1 MAEKKRFVNP
11 YNFIPF
17 EGNINDKRISRE
29 TAYAKKSELLSGWLV
44 VELTT
49 RTPLIIPDGAHPKYW
64 DIEKKEYINGEDEVK
79 CRKND
84 IHKEYDFFRSPDGIP
99 TIPGSELRGMLRSV
113 YEIVTN
119 SCVPFLLDEKPISR
133 RVPVYGA
140 LCHHGLLA
148 YENDHW
154 VLYKATI
161 VKKEAANGIYVNEKD
176 GCVYVNGKKLPYKN
190 GEYVEDLG
198 WVQYNIPVNKSEYSI
213 RFLKKGN
220 EIVKKWEIRDNE
232 PYRALLSALN
242 RDGAGSG
249 RNSNKIPNKNLCDAL
264 EKAKSGDK
272 NLVPVYYMSVTR
284 IKENGDDEVLV
295 YLSNSSIGRIAQKRK
310 WKDIMGDYVPC
321 SSTDELCP
329 ACLLFGTTNGKGL
342 KGRVQVTDATPDNV
356 GKLTYEKHTLDI
368 LSTPRTSAFEFYL
381 RKPTDNATFWNF
393 DFYGEMK
400 KYTLANGKEINRIEY
415 YDLPEATP
423 RGRKMYWHSK
433 ISKDNNKKRNLNN
446 TVEAVN
452 GKFRFKIYFD
462 EITREQLDTLLW
474 TITLGDNNLN
484 SSLQHKLGHAK
495 PLGYGSV
502 KLQVVEQII
511 RYLSYNKQNER
522 LEVTLNKI
530 TKENI
535 NIPSRLDTKSLAEK
549 SILKM
554 ANVRSVPNNIPVM
567 YPRGED
573 NKNRQNIYS
582 WFANNRKNSA
592 SVKILPKPTDT
603 DISLNINYYDEQ
615 NGCNDNNLME
625 SSDRVNGIVRIKDEK
640 YIIVDKEKNEYKIPN
655 DQKFNPDLKNKQ
667 LKEGIRVSF
676 KPYIYP
682 DNKMA
687 VNECRIEE
695 EQ

>member
-17 EGNINDKRISRE
+17 ECNIDKRISRE
-29 TAYAKKSELLSGWLV
+29 TAYAKKSELLSGWLN

-49 RTPLIIPDGAHPKYW
+49 RTPLIIPDGAHPRYW
-64 DIEKKEYINGEDEVK
+64 DTKKNKYVED
-79 CRKND
+79 KNMEERED
-84 IHKEYDFFRSPDGIP
+84 SFHREYDFFRSPDGIP

-176 GCVYVNGKKLPYKN
+176 GCVYANGKKLPYKN
-190 GEYVEDLG
+190 GEYVEELG

-213 RFLKKGN
+213 RFLKKEN
-220 EIVKKWEIRDNE
+220 EIVKKWEIRNNE

-249 RNSNKIPNKNLCDAL
+249 RNSNKIPNKNLSDAL

-310 WKDIMGDYVPC
+310 WKDIMGDYVTC

-356 GKLTYEKHTLDI
+356 EKLTYEKHTLDI
-368 LSTPRTSAFEFYL
+368 LSTPRASAFEFYL

-415 YDLPEATP
+415 YDLQEATP

-502 KLQVVEQII
+502 KLQVVEQVI
-511 RYLSYNKQNER
+511 RYLSYNKQNEQ

-615 NGCNDNNLME
+615 NGCNDNNSME
-625 SSDRVNGIVRIKDEK
+625 SSNRIDGIVRIKDEK
-640 YIIVDKEKNEYKIPN
+640 YIVVDKGKNEYKIPN
-655 DQKFNPDLKNKQ
+655 NQKFNPDLKNKQ

>member
-17 EGNINDKRISRE
+17 EGNIDKRISRE
-29 TAYAKKSELLSGWLV
+29 TAYAKKSELLSGWLG

-49 RTPLIIPDGAHPKYW
+49 RTPLIIPDGAHPRYW

-502 KLQVVEQII
+502 KLQVVEQVI
-511 RYLSYNKQNER
+511 RYLSYNKQNEQ

-615 NGCNDNNLME
+615 NGCNDNNSME
-625 SSDRVNGIVRIKDEK
+625 SSNRIDGIVRIKDEK
-640 YIIVDKEKNEYKIPN
+640 YIVVDKGKNEYKIPN
-655 DQKFNPDLKNKQ
+655 NQKFNPDLKNKQ

>member
-49 RTPLIIPDGAHPKYW
+49 RTPLIIPDGAHPRYW

-213 RFLKKGN
+213 RFLKKEN
-220 EIVKKWEIRDNE
+220 EIVKKWEIRNNE

-249 RNSNKIPNKNLCDAL
+249 GNSNKIPNKNLCDAL

-502 KLQVVEQII
+502 KLQVVEQVI
-511 RYLSYNKQNER
+511 RYLSYNKQNEQ

-554 ANVRSVPNNIPVM
+554 ANVRSVPNKIPVM

-615 NGCNDNNLME
+615 NGCNDNNSME
-625 SSDRVNGIVRIKDEK
+625 SSNRIDGIVRIKDEK
-640 YIIVDKEKNEYKIPN
+640 YIIVDKGKNEYKIPN
-655 DQKFNPDLKNKQ
+655 NQKFNPDLKNKQ

>member
-17 EGNINDKRISRE
+17 EGNIDKRISRE
-29 TAYAKKSELLSGWLV
+29 TAYAKKSELLSGWLN

-49 RTPLIIPDGAHPKYW
+49 RTPLIIPDGAHPRYW
-64 DIEKKEYINGEDEVK
+64 DTKKNKYVED
-79 CRKND
+79 KNMEERED
-84 IHKEYDFFRSPDGIP
+84 SFHREYDFFRSPDGIP

-176 GCVYVNGKKLPYKN
+176 GCVYANGKKLPYKN
-190 GEYVEDLG
+190 GEYVEELG

-213 RFLKKGN
+213 RFLKKEN
-220 EIVKKWEIRDNE
+220 EIVKKWEIRNNE

-249 RNSNKIPNKNLCDAL
+249 GNSNKIPNKNLCDAL

-310 WKDIMGDYVPC
+310 WNDIMGDYVPC

-356 GKLTYEKHTLDI
+356 EKLTYEKHTLDI

-415 YDLPEATP
+415 YDLQEATP

-502 KLQVVEQII
+502 KLQVVEQVI
-511 RYLSYNKQNER
+511 RYLSYNKQNEQ

-615 NGCNDNNLME
+615 NGCNDNNSME
-625 SSDRVNGIVRIKDEK
+625 SSNRIDGIVRIKDEK
-640 YIIVDKEKNEYKIPN
+640 YIVVDKGKNEYKIPN
-655 DQKFNPDLKNKQ
+655 NQKFNPDLKNKQ

>member
-17 EGNINDKRISRE
+17 EGNIDKRISRE
-29 TAYAKKSELLSGWLV
+29 TAYAKKSELLSGWLA

-49 RTPLIIPDGAHPKYW
+49 RTPLIIPDGAHPRYW

-502 KLQVVEQII
+502 KLQVVEQVI
-511 RYLSYNKQNER
+511 RYLSYNKQNEQ

-554 ANVRSVPNNIPVM
+554 ANVRSVPNKIPVM

-615 NGCNDNNLME
+615 NGCNDNNSME
-625 SSDRVNGIVRIKDEK
+625 SSNRIDGIVRIKDEK
-640 YIIVDKEKNEYKIPN
+640 YIIVDKGKNEYKIPN
-655 DQKFNPDLKNKQ
+655 NQKFNPNLKIKQ

>member
-17 EGNINDKRISRE
+17 EGNIDKRISRE
-29 TAYAKKSELLSGWLV
+29 TAYAKKSELLSGWLN

-49 RTPLIIPDGAHPKYW
+49 RTPLIIPDGAHPRYW
-64 DIEKKEYINGEDEVK
+64 DTKKNKYVED
-79 CRKND
+79 KNMEERED
-84 IHKEYDFFRSPDGIP
+84 SFHREYDFFRSPDGIP

-176 GCVYVNGKKLPYKN
+176 GCVYANGKKLPYKN
-190 GEYVEDLG
+190 GEYVEELG

-213 RFLKKGN
+213 RFLKKEN
-220 EIVKKWEIRDNE
+220 EIVKKWEIRNNE

-249 RNSNKIPNKNLCDAL
+249 GNSNKIPNKNLCDAL

-295 YLSNSSIGRIAQKRK
+295 YLSNSSIGRIAQKIK

-502 KLQVVEQII
+502 KLQVVEQVI

-615 NGCNDNNLME
+615 NGCNDNNSME
-625 SSDRVNGIVRIKDEK
+625 SSNRIDGIVRIKDEK
-640 YIIVDKEKNEYKIPN
+640 YIIVDKGKNEYKIPN
-655 DQKFNPDLKNKQ
+655 NQKFNPDLKNKQ

>member
-29 TAYAKKSELLSGWLV
+29 TAYAKKSELLSGWLD

-49 RTPLIIPDGAHPKYW
+49 RTPLIIPDGAHPRYW
-64 DIEKKEYINGEDEVK
+64 DTKKNKYVEDKNIEEREDSF
-79 CRKND
+79 
-84 IHKEYDFFRSPDGIP
+84 HKEYDFFRSPDGIQ

-213 RFLKKGN
+213 RFLKKEN
-220 EIVKKWEIRDNE
+220 DIVKKWEIMDNE
-232 PYRALLSALN
+232 PYRTLLSALN

-249 RNSNKIPNKNLCDAL
+249 RNSNKIPNENLRDVL

-272 NLVPVYYMSVTR
+272 KLVPVYYMSVTR

-310 WKDIMGDYVPC
+310 WNDIMGDYVPC

-356 GKLTYEKHTLDI
+356 EKLTYEKHTLDI

-502 KLQVVEQII
+502 KLQVVKQVI

-603 DISLNINYYDEQ
+603 DISLNINYYHEQ
-615 NGCNDNNLME
+615 NGCNDNNSME
-625 SSDRVNGIVRIKDEK
+625 SSDRIDGIVRIKDEK

-655 DQKFNPDLKNKQ
+655 NQKFNPNLKNKQ

-695 EQ
+695 DQ

>member
-176 GCVYVNGKKLPYKN
+176 DCVYVNGKKLPYKN

-249 RNSNKIPNKNLCDAL
+249 INSNKIPNKNLCDAL

-295 YLSNSSIGRIAQKRK
+295 YLSNSSIGRIAQKIK

-502 KLQVVEQII
+502 KLQVVEQVI

-615 NGCNDNNLME
+615 NGCNDNNSME
-625 SSDRVNGIVRIKDEK
+625 SSNRIDGIVRIKDEK
-640 YIIVDKEKNEYKIPN
+640 YIIVDKGKNEYKIPN
-655 DQKFNPDLKNKQ
+655 NQKFNPDLKNKQ

>member
-1 MAEKKRFVNP
+1 MDEKKIFVNP

-29 TAYAKKSELLSGWLV
+29 TAYAKKSELLSGWLD

-49 RTPLIIPDGAHPKYW
+49 RTPLIIPDGAHPRYW
-64 DIEKKEYINGEDEVK
+64 DTKKNKYVEDKNIEEREDSF
-79 CRKND
+79 
-84 IHKEYDFFRSPDGIP
+84 HKEYDFFRSPDGIP

-176 GCVYVNGKKLPYKN
+176 GCVYVDGKKLPYKN

-220 EIVKKWEIRDNE
+220 DIVKRWEIRDNE
-232 PYRALLSALN
+232 PYRTLLSALN

-249 RNSNKIPNKNLCDAL
+249 RNSNKIQNKNLSDAL

-310 WKDIMGDYVPC
+310 WNDIMGDYVPC

-356 GKLTYEKHTLDI
+356 EKLTYEKHTLDI

-433 ISKDNNKKRNLNN
+433 PAKDSTPNNMNN

-452 GKFRFKIYFD
+452 GCFNFKIYFE
-462 EITREQLDTLLW
+462 EITQQQLNTLIW
-474 TITLGDNNLN
+474 IISLGENKKDGTKL
-484 SSLQHKLGHAK
+484 HKLGHAR

-502 KLQVVEQII
+502 KLQVV
-511 RYLSYNKQNER
+511 SQNVR
-522 LEVTLNKI
+522 KPMFN
-530 TKENI
+530 KENGNI
-535 NIPSRLDTKSLAEK
+535 EVELEHKSHDELNIPSRLNAGSKAEK
-549 SILKM
+549 CLLNLADFNYI
-554 ANVRSVPNNIPVM
+554 PEDIPVM
-567 YPRGED
+567 YPREKRKDED
-573 NKNRQNIYS
+573 NIYT
-582 WFANNRKNSA
+582 WFANNRKNPKY
-592 SVKILPKPTDT
+592 VKTLPEPDDKYVT
-603 DISLNINYYDEQ
+603 LLGNWNERLEGKVKYYDSNKNFGIIIGQ
-615 NGCNDNNLME
+615 NKQE
-625 SSDRVNGIVRIKDEK
+625 YSIKCDE
-640 YIIVDKEKNEYKIPN
+640 
-655 DQKFNPDLKNKQ
+655 KFNPNLKAQQLRKNAKVSFEPYELKNGK
-667 LKEGIRVSF
+667 LVA
-676 KPYIYP
+676 
-682 DNKMA
+682 NK
-687 VNECRIEE
+687 CRAEE
-695 EQ
+695 N

>member
-17 EGNINDKRISRE
+17 EGNIDKRISRE
-29 TAYAKKSELLSGWLV
+29 TAYAKKSELLSGWLN

-49 RTPLIIPDGAHPKYW
+49 RTPLIIPDGAHPRYW
-64 DIEKKEYINGEDEVK
+64 DTKKNKYVED
-79 CRKND
+79 KNMEERED
-84 IHKEYDFFRSPDGIP
+84 SFHREYDFFRSPDGIP

-176 GCVYVNGKKLPYKN
+176 GCVYANGKKLPYKN
-190 GEYVEDLG
+190 GEYVEELG

-213 RFLKKGN
+213 RFLKKEN
-220 EIVKKWEIRDNE
+220 EIVKKWEIRNNE

-249 RNSNKIPNKNLCDAL
+249 GNSNKIPNKNLCDAL

-310 WKDIMGDYVPC
+310 WNDIMGDYVPC

-415 YDLPEATP
+415 YDLQEATP

-502 KLQVVEQII
+502 KLQVVEQVI
-511 RYLSYNKQNER
+511 RYLSYNKQNEQ

-615 NGCNDNNLME
+615 NGCNDNNSME
-625 SSDRVNGIVRIKDEK
+625 SSNRIDGIVRIKDEK
-640 YIIVDKEKNEYKIPN
+640 YIVVDKGKNEYKIPN
-655 DQKFNPDLKNKQ
+655 NQKFNPDLKNKQ

>member
-17 EGNINDKRISRE
+17 EGNIDKRISRE
-29 TAYAKKSELLSGWLV
+29 TAYAKKSELLSGWLG

-49 RTPLIIPDGAHPKYW
+49 RTPLIIPDGAHPRYW
-64 DIEKKEYINGEDEVK
+64 DTKKNKYVEDKNIEEREDSF
-79 CRKND
+79 
-84 IHKEYDFFRSPDGIP
+84 HKEYDFFRSPDGIP

-502 KLQVVEQII
+502 KLQVVEQVI
-511 RYLSYNKQNER
+511 RYLSYNKQNEQ

-615 NGCNDNNLME
+615 NGCNDNNSME
-625 SSDRVNGIVRIKDEK
+625 SSNRIDGIVRIKDEK

-655 DQKFNPDLKNKQ
+655 NQKFNPNLKNKQ

>member
-29 TAYAKKSELLSGWLV
+29 TAYAKKSELLSGWLD
-44 VELTT
+44 VELATM
-49 RTPLIIPDGAHPKYW
+49 TPLIIPDGAHPKYW
-64 DIEKKEYINGEDEVK
+64 DIEKREYINGEDEVK

-84 IHKEYDFFRSPDGIP
+84 IHKEYDFFRNTDGIP

-161 VKKEAANGIYVNEKD
+161 VKKKAANGIYVNEKD

-190 GEYVEDLG
+190 GEYVENLG

-220 EIVKKWEIRDNE
+220 DIVKKWEIRDNE
-232 PYRALLSALN
+232 PYRTLLSALN

-249 RNSNKIPNKNLCDAL
+249 RNSNKIPNENLRDVL

-272 NLVPVYYMSVTR
+272 KLVPVYYMSVTR

-310 WKDIMGDYVPC
+310 WNDIMGDYVPC

-356 GKLTYEKHTLDI
+356 EKLTYEKHTLDI

-502 KLQVVEQII
+502 KLQVVEQVI

-554 ANVRSVPNNIPVM
+554 ANDRSVPNNIPVM

-603 DISLNINYYDEQ
+603 DISLNINYYHEQ
-615 NGCNDNNLME
+615 NGCNDNNSME
-625 SSDRVNGIVRIKDEK
+625 SSDRIDGIVRIKDEK

-655 DQKFNPDLKNKQ
+655 NQKFNPNLKNKQ

-695 EQ
+695 DQ